1 MTGVHTTASDS
12 GLKAVQ
18 NERVQSFL
26 CLLGPEQLSN
36 PRRSS
41 GLRMNHASGIQL
53 LSVFATANEESR
65 DSCTRTW
72 RIPVQASFADFSA
85 RASKKLPGSQ
95 GLEKLSSRQRQR
107 RERPERQRL
116 AGERPRTESSRPTA
130 AHTARQRQSS
140 SGAQLP
146 DASFAAAGKSKEA
159 RPVCPVINARCGQ
172 SASRK
177 LVHRSSKVHSK

>member
-18 NERVQSFL
+18 NEPVQSFL

-72 RIPVQASFADFSA
+72 RIHFSA

-107 RERPERQRL
+107 RERPERQRRGSGL
-116 AGERPRTESSRPTA
+116 QARGHARNHRGQQQPTQHGNGNRRAALNCRTHLSQPQVKA
-130 AHTARQRQSS
+130 KRQDLSVQSS
-140 SGAQLP
+140 MH
-146 DASFAAAGKSKEA
+146 AA
-159 RPVCPVINARCGQ
+159 
-172 SASRK
+172 RK
-177 LVHRSSKVHSK
+177 APPEN